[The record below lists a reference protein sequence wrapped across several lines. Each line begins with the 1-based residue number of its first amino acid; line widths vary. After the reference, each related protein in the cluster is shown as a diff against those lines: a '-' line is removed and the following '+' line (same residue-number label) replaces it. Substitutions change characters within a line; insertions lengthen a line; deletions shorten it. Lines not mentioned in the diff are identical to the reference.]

1 MKGLFFQLIVT
12 LFNSFLWLF
21 LWGGGTLYILVTSAI
36 GCSLQAAQGKG
47 VFVLKIFLL
56 LNKEAK
62 NTLVSLLIP
71 WQMLL
76 TNVTTAQFSK
86 WEVGGG
92 WVCNSSLC
100 TLAFKLELLCEGRPI
115 GWKLP
120 AVSDLGYVH
129 CFSNKNL
136 LKKIVY
142 IYEKMTK
149 KTLWRS

>member
-47 VFVLKIFLL
+47 AFVLKIFLL

-62 NTLVSLLIP
+62 NTLVSVLIP

-86 WEVGGG
+86 
-92 WVCNSSLC
+92 
-100 TLAFKLELLCEGRPI
+100 
-115 GWKLP
+115 
-120 AVSDLGYVH
+120 
-129 CFSNKNL
+129 
-136 LKKIVY
+136 
-142 IYEKMTK
+142 
-149 KTLWRS
+149 